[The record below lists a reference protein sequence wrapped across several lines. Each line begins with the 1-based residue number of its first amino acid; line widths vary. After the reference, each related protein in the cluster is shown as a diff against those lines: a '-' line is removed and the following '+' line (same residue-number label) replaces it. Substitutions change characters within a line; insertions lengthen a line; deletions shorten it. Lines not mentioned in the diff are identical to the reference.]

1 MVDEISTLLYALYKF
16 HFVARPATATGM
28 KCVRLACDRP
38 AASPARLEWVFVGIA
53 TVVKATV
60 RWALFSHPQPPFV
73 PIRAQLHGAK
83 GKKVL
88 QNYFSTGRRLVD

>member
-1 MVDEISTLLYALYKF
+1 MCAI
-16 HFVARPATATGM
+16 GM
-28 KCVRLACDRP
+28 RWPGRSPGSPGVGLCRHCD
-38 AASPARLEWVFVGIA
+38 SPEG
-53 TVVKATV
+53 TV

-88 QNYFSTGRRLVD
+88 QNYFSTGREGCRLTHSNGDHFHAAASSLLI